1 MVTGL
6 SRVCLAPRAPRA
18 ATPMHEPGP
27 APAAG
32 TGPGSL
38 NLQAAT
44 SLKMPPRVLMP
55 LPLPVVAKPVAVIV
69 TPSKANT

>member
-6 SRVCLAPRAPRA
+6 SRVCLAPRTPRA

-27 APAAG
+27 APWA
-32 TGPGSL
+32 GPGLL

-44 SLKMPPRVLMP
+44 SLKMPPRVLTP
-55 LPLPVVAKPVAVIV
+55 LPLPVAAKPVAVIV